1 MSYRSEVTELLQ
13 KLLRIDTVN
22 PPGNETRAAELL
34 RDYLAR
40 DGIRCELYAAE
51 PHRANLVARLP
62 GGDGPTVMLTGHT
75 DTVIADAAEWSRDPW
90 SGDLIDGEIWGRGA
104 LDMKGHVAAAVV
116 AFASLAREQV
126 SLPGDV
132 VLVIVADEE
141 VGVDHGMAW
150 VTAHHPE
157 PLRADFAVN
166 EGGGERFVLGGKPYY
181 LCTVA
186 EKMTAPFIV
195 RLRGKSGHAS
205 DPYAADNALLKLPPV
220 LEALGKLEPPRTL
233 IPEVK
238 AFLEV
243 VLGEVPPLEVALDR
257 ARTLSPLAAE
267 LIAPLLS
274 ATLSPT
280 MVEASRQLNVI
291 PGVCELRVD
300 CRMLPEMTTGAMESI
315 IRAGVRATGSSS
327 GSSGRCSAGRG
338 LRSRPRCGARSR
350 RGSTGPSR
358 APFSRRSPRAA
369 SPTATTSAPDSAPA
383 PTGSSPSARWTPRMR
398 GASFTR
404 RTRESRSMTSSSAST
419 CSVTLLPPSRV
430 SEAER

>member
-1 MSYRSEVTELLQ
+1 VSYRSEVTELLQ
-13 KLLRIDTVN
+13 KLLRLDTVN

-34 RDYLAR
+34 RDYLAAN
-40 DGIRCELYAAE
+40 GIGCELYAAE

-75 DTVIADAAEWSRDPW
+75 DTVIADPAEWSRDPW
-90 SGDLIDGEIWGRGA
+90 SGDLVDGEIWGRGA
-104 LDMKGHVAAAVV
+104 LDMKGHVAAATV

-126 SLPGDV
+126 ELPGDV

-157 PLRADFAVN
+157 PLQADFAVN
-166 EGGGERFVLGGKPYY
+166 EGGGERCVLGGRPYY

-220 LEALGKLEPPRTL
+220 LEALGRLEPPRTL

-243 VLGEVPPLEVALDR
+243 VLGEVPPLDLALER
-257 ARTLSPLAAE
+257 ARALSPLAAD

-280 MVEASRQLNVI
+280 MVHASRQLNVI
-291 PGVCELRVD
+291 PGVCELSVD
-300 CRMLPEMTTGAMESI
+300 CRMLPEMTTTEMEAI
-315 IRAGVRATGSSS
+315 IRAGVPGDWELEWVEREVLGGSRSPLETPLWRSLQAWVDRVEPGALLAPIASS
-327 GSSGRCSAGRG
+327 GF
-338 LRSRPRCGARSR
+338 
-350 RGSTGPSR
+350 T
-358 APFSRRSPRAA
+358 
-369 SPTATTSAPDSAPA
+369 DSHYL
-383 PTGSSPSARWTPRMR
+383 
-398 GASFTR
+398 
-404 RTRESRSMTSSSAST
+404 RTRLGTCAYGFFPLRAMDATYAWSLVHSAD
-419 CSVTLLPPSRV
+419 
-430 SEAER
+430 ERIAVGDLELGVDLFRHVATAIER